1 MSHPSADIAES
12 PGRTEF
18 VRAAETVRN
27 RLGWLGFLRWLAA
40 GHWAIALIG
49 LGIVLWLR
57 LGSGWRAGELRIVL
71 GLLGAWIVVGIVVA
85 LARRPDRLRA
95 LLVWDEHGGWKERFS
110 SAFAF
115 ADRSDRAAY
124 EGERLHI
131 ATALRDLPD
140 ALARVKADL
149 PAPSL
154 RWVWVLPLL
163 AVIFAASPLLRLPLD
178 PSDALLDPE
187 MVAEARNQAE
197 NLARDA
203 EEVKKV
209 DGLDDAE
216 KKEFEKL
223 SAAVDG
229 AAEDLAD
236 AEGQTAREVLEALEA
251 RARAAEALADKLGLA
266 TDAWASEEMLREMSQ
281 HADTADL
288 ASALK
293 DKNAD
298 RAADES
304 DLLADTLDDT
314 EIKLETQDRLSA
326 ALDRTTEKATDEDKT
341 KPVGE
346 RFGNAA
352 RKLDDKQNQT
362 AAREF
367 EELAKH
373 FRQVKQREEAQEKLR
388 DLAEKLRESGS
399 SISGSK
405 LEKMQQLAGKGNTGK
420 QPPGGLQPL
429 QQNPLQ
435 NMPGITPMSQQPGQN
450 AGQQAG
456 NSGQSQQMP
465 IREGRKIPRARVN
478 SRGNRA
484 VSPCP
489 CPEPA
494 RKGNS
499 RVSPW
504 DSRDREAVRNR
515 APACSPPSRA
525 RIRAGVLRPPDSEPR
540 GPRAGRAPPEAT
552 RPGREPPPSGSRNP
566 RSPRPHGTPK
576 WSPKSTRTANRPC
589 APWKANSARKKPS
602 APSRKS
608 SSILSKCRRRRWT
621 NRRCPCPV
629 APRFSVISTPC
640 ASVSKRTSDR
650 PADRFRPSQ

>member
-304 DLLADTLDDT
+304 DLLADTLDDP

-352 RKLDDKQNQT
+352 RKLDDKQSQT

-405 LEKMQQLAGKGNTGK
+405 LEKMQQLAGKGNAGK

-465 IREGRKIPRARVN
+465 IRGAQNPQGQGQQQGQPGGLAMPVPGTGQKGQQQGLAMGQPGQGSGQKSGSGLLAPIPGQNPGGGSPAAGLGAPGAAGGQSAAGGDQAGQGTAAIGKQESEIAKAARDAKVVAQVN
-478 SRGNRA
+478 QDGESTMRA
-484 VSPCP
+484 VEGKFREEKAQRTQQEVIVDFIKVQEEALDEQALPL
-489 CPEPA
+489 
-494 RKGNS
+494 S
-499 RVSPW
+499 RRAQVQ
-504 DSRDREAVRNR
+504 RYFNALRE
-515 APACSPPSRA
+515 
-525 RIRAGVLRPPDSEPR
+525 
-540 GPRAGRAPPEAT
+540 
-552 RPGREPPPSGSRNP
+552 
-566 RSPRPHGTPK
+566 
-576 WSPKSTRTANRPC
+576 
-589 APWKANSARKKPS
+589 
-602 APSRKS
+602 
-608 SSILSKCRRRRWT
+608 
-621 NRRCPCPV
+621 
-629 APRFSVISTPC
+629 RFE
-640 ASVSKRTSDR
+640 KD
-650 PADRFRPSQ
+650 Q